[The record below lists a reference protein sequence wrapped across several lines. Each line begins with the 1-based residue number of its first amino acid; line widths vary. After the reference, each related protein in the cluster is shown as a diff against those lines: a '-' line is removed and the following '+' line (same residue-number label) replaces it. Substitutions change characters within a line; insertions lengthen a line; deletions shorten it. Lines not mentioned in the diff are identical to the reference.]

1 MDFLNSIPNGVYIYS
16 ICFLS
21 VALLVLVLARIFYD
35 SYKMDKIR
43 DEFRRNTTAA
53 IEQLRVDMREELA
66 IGKIVDCTMIQKR
79 RRGSG

>member
-1 MDFLNSIPNGVYIYS
+1 MDVLNSIPNSAYIYS

-21 VALLVLVLARIFYD
+21 VALLLLVLAHVFYD

-43 DEFRRNTTAA
+43 DEFRKNTMAA
-53 IEQLRVDMREELA
+53 IEQLRIDMREELA